1 MEFTWK
7 IKKTVA
13 LRYRCCHLIKS
24 PATDHLWYTT
34 YQ

>member
-13 LRYRCCHLIKS
+13 LRYRCCHLIKFL
-24 PATDHLWYTT
+24 ATGRPLHRT
-34 YQ
+34 Y